1 MGTKDLWQSDYFD
14 DKKRFADMMNGAF
27 FQGKQVIDAKDLE
40 EADPKLV
47 YHGKNDE
54 AVSVIRD
61 KVYRWKGQYI
71 SIFVLEN
78 QSYVDYRMVFRV
90 MLEEAVSYIK
100 QQKRAYRKRKEAGY
114 KFNENEFLSQMRK
127 GEKYQPV
134 ITLIVYL
141 GTNQRW
147 DGAKFL
153 HEMLDVSE
161 EWKPF
166 VTNHRLN
173 LFDYHEY
180 EDFSFF
186 KTENRIIFEL
196 LSCANDEMKMEKIIK
211 QNQYM
216 LDKETAGA
224 IIGMLG
230 IHVNIDKI
238 MINTEEGV
246 RCDMCKAW
254 DDHKERGRRE
264 GHKEEEKEGLVSLVN
279 ILSTI
284 FSDFETIYTKIVS
297 EEKYCNVS
305 REQVEKY
312 YYAK

>member
-14 DKKRFADMMNGAF
+14 DKNRFADVINGAF
-27 FQGKQVIDAKDLE
+27 FQGKQIIKAEELE
-40 EADPKLV
+40 EMDPKV
-47 YHGKNDE
+47 VHHDKNDE
-54 AVSVIRD
+54 TINIIRD
-61 KVYRWKGQYI
+61 KVYQWKGQPI
-71 SIFVLEN
+71 SVLVLEN

-100 QQKRAYRKRKEAGY
+100 QQKRAYKKWKEAGY
-114 KFNENEFLSQMRK
+114 TFADDSNEFLSQMRK

-134 ITLIVYL
+134 ITLILYL
-141 GTNQRW
+141 GTNQKW
-147 DGAKFL
+147 DGAKYL
-153 HEMLDVSE
+153 YEMLNIGD

-196 LSCANDEMKMEKIIK
+196 LSCATDESKMEKIIMK
-211 QNQYM
+211 NNYL
-216 LDKETAGA
+216 LDRETIRA

-230 IHVNIDKI
+230 IKVNIDKI
-238 MINTEEGV
+238 TVNTEEGA
-246 RCDMCKAW
+246 RYSMCKAW
-254 DDHKERGRRE
+254 DDHKERGRI
-264 GHKEEEKEGLVSLVN
+264 EEEKEGLVSLVN

-284 FSDFETIYTKIVS
+284 FNDFETIYNKIVS
-297 EEKYCNVS
+297 EKKYSNVT
-305 REQVEKY
+305 REQLEQY
-312 YYAK
+312 YCAK